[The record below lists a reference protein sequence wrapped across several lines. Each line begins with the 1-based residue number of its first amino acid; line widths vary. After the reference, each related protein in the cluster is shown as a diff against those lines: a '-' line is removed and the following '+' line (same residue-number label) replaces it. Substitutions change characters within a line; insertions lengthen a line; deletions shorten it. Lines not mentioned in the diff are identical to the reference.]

1 MSDNPKKTDPAEKK
15 LDSKERPAGWT
26 AEQARDQLVKD
37 SFENRPSKTYEKPP
51 EPPSSS
57 ILGTVADWITNTFSS
72 SSADKASTAPKESKH
87 AKQEAERQAD
97 SAQSYSPQQEKP
109 EAARQDSIK
118 NGSYNAEKA
127 KAEASDPS
135 KSAYTRGWIGE
146 EPLSAGKS
154 QSNASDWVG
163 EEPQNAVKARPTVSG
178 WVGEEAQSAGNAR
191 STVGGWVGEE
201 PRSASKA
208 ESTVK
213 GWIGEEPQNLM
224 ERVQAKAPQNNA
236 WPDETQHGRGAEAA
250 STGSKRGKAEKTD
263 DKSCT
268 EADSPKT
275 DLNQFPEFFRKHYE
289 KPEPQQQVDPREEQ
303 RQEQR
308 EMRRAAESGS
318 AQAPQT
324 ETPHPASVEMWTKQ
338 PPAPGSW
345 DAIESIYGSPSKS
358 KFDGVVHHDVGSKG
372 ELSQDG
378 KKAEGG
384 HSSGGSALE
393 QAGDSHGNPSI
404 SGKDLSSGSF
414 GALGGP
420 GKPENGSNG
429 NGSLG
434 RGELG
439 AFGKDGGFAGKPEN
453 SSLLPGRTDL
463 GGPGEGKNDFSG
475 KNQVS
480 GLPRHDDTAGGGV
493 ASRTQNSDAGQINSS
508 KSGAIES
515 RLERGDQRQ
524 SNVDTSRTANGDANF
539 SRATDTFS
547 PKTSDQ
553 LQRITAEDQNS
564 NRNSSKNDTPS
575 REFDLP
581 PVIRYVPDNKE
592 NGTGQG
598 KQVVEQQSLPQTL
611 ARISSENRN
620 VEQVLLNGGKRVEAL
635 IPEKSL
641 LGGLTELKSTP
652 IVRDFKSG
660 DIIPQE
666 FKSTTD
672 ATKFIGAIEGRLAA
686 NAAKGL
692 DAAVGARGVDTAVT
706 GALRASEAGLPG
718 ALTSREGRLDQNIFS
733 TKLADVQS
741 SARTIDML
749 LGSKTEIANTK
760 IGVADP
766 SARDLIVRDRQDA
779 IIAGRGAKANVA
791 GLREDLIIGKIANE
805 ANISGRADRGF
816 EIVSGSERIRAERG
830 LRGQCDD
837 LAELRALLDRTSK
850 FSGEK
855 RYLTGVE
862 IALAAAIAAVAVAK
876 TRSEK
881 EIAISQAELAAKQ
894 LQELM
899 EDIDLTTPDSDEAE
913 DQVRLPWQA
922 DNTSADKKRPEY
934 MVAHND
940 TLLSIAERFYNDSAV
955 AWLIADINKDRVA
968 EFNEDGKRIIE
979 MRSRQSI
986 ELPLWGEV
994 NNFLRNRSE
1003 LVKTTEIVT
1012 IVSQTE
1018 VDRELLDSFLSTVI
1032 GASSKGEGA
1041 LGESL
1046 GNLSLSHSEASVARS
1061 GSSAANPTLHQVGAL
1076 ARIDASSDQ
1085 SFGSG
1090 RIPAYAGAQ
1099 GAATMAL
1106 AMEGNQ
1112 LTVLLSIGRKL
1123 LPSFSTLK
1131 KAGMNLQSY
1140 VSGRD
1145 WQHGGLSRN
1154 EDELK

>member
-51 EPPSSS
+51 EPPSRS

-72 SSADKASTAPKESKH
+72 SSADKASTAPKESKD

-97 SAQSYSPQQEKP
+97 SAQRYSQQEKP
-109 EAARQDSIK
+109 EAASSQDSSK
-118 NGSYNAEKA
+118 NDSYKTETA
-127 KAEASDPS
+127 KADASGAS
-135 KSAYTRGWIGE
+135 KSGYTRGWIGE

-154 QSNASDWVG
+154 QSYA
-163 EEPQNAVKARPTVSG
+163 SG
-178 WVGEEAQSAGNAR
+178 WVGEEPQSAGNAR
-191 STVGGWVGEE
+191 STVGGSVGEE
-201 PRSASKA
+201 PRRANKA

-236 WPDETQHGRGAEAA
+236 WPDETQHGRGAEAV
-250 STGSKRGKAEKTD
+250 STGSRSGKAEKTD

-289 KPEPQQQVDPREEQ
+289 KPEPQQQIDPREEQ

-318 AQAPQT
+318 AQAPQA

-358 KFDGVVHHDVGSKG
+358 KFDGVVHHDVGAGSKG

-378 KKAEGG
+378 KKADG

-414 GALGGP
+414 GGLGGP
-420 GKPENGSNG
+420 GKPENGSNS

-475 KNQVS
+475 KNQVA

-493 ASRTQNSDAGQINSS
+493 APRTQNPDAGQINSS

-524 SNVDTSRTANGDANF
+524 SNVESTRTANGDVNA
-539 SRATDTFS
+539 SRPADAVT
-547 PKTSDQ
+547 PKTTDQ
-553 LQRITAEDQNS
+553 LQRITSDDQNL
-564 NRNSSKNDTPS
+564 NRNSLKNDTQS

-581 PVIRYVPDNKE
+581 QIIRYVPENKE
-592 NGTGQG
+592 NGPGPG
-598 KQVVEQQSLPQTL
+598 KQVSEQQGLPQTL

-620 VEQVLLNGGKRVEAL
+620 GEQVLGNGGKRLDAL

-660 DIIPQE
+660 DILPQE

-672 ATKFIGAIEGRLAA
+672 ATKFIGAAEGRLAA

-692 DAAVGARGVDTAVT
+692 DAAVGARGADTAAS

-718 ALTSREGRLDQNIFS
+718 ALTSRDGRLDQNIFS
-733 TKLADVQS
+733 TKLADVQN

-749 LGSKTEIANTK
+749 LGSKTEIPNTK
-760 IGVADP
+760 LGATDP
-766 SARDLIVRDRQDA
+766 SARDLIGRDRQDA
-779 IIAGRGAKANVA
+779 IIAGRGVKANVA
-791 GLREDLIIGKIANE
+791 GLREDLIISKIGNE
-805 ANISGRADRGF
+805 ANLSGRADRGF
-816 EIVSGSERIRAERG
+816 EIASGSERIRAERG
-830 LRGQCDD
+830 LRGERDD

-922 DNTSADKKRPEY
+922 DTSADKKRPEY

-940 TLLSIAERFYNDSAV
+940 TLLSIAEQFYNDSAV

-994 NNFLRNRSE
+994 NDFLRNRSE

-1041 LGESL
+1041 LGEGL
-1046 GNLSLSHSEASVARS
+1046 GNLSLSPNEASVARS
-1061 GSSAANPTLHQVGAL
+1061 GSSAANPAPHQVGAL
-1076 ARIDASSDQ
+1076 ARIDAFSDQ

-1090 RIPAYAGAQ
+1090 IPAYAGAQ

-1106 AMEGNQ
+1106 AVEGNQ
-1112 LTVLLSIGRKL
+1112 LTVLLSLGRKL

-1145 WQHGGLSRN
+1145 WQHGGLSRSK
-1154 EDELK
+1154 DELK